1 MPLARHTSVPS
12 LARKVA
18 TTTAWVLALAISSH
32 AGQPS
37 APPDCVELVRR
48 AVQNEIKAG
57 EGDFAHFMFH
67 GIKTTPRE
75 STTRIY
81 AETKEAIAG
90 MVVAYNGKPLT
101 PEQREAEQARIE
113 QLANHPDELRKK
125 REQEKQNEE
134 HTMRIMRALPD
145 AFLYEYVGDEQP
157 SPGIGGASDR
167 LVKLRFRPNPTY
179 QPPSRVEEVL
189 TGMQGY
195 VLIDPVHLRIAG
207 IDGTLF
213 KEVGF
218 GWGILGHL
226 NRGGRF
232 IVQQQDVGD
241 NVWEISSMTLNFTGK
256 ILVFKNLTINSKEVF
271 SDFKP
276 IPPNLTFA
284 QGVDLLK
291 KEQSSET
298 ADNCCRPSIAQ
309 EAK

>member
-1 MPLARHTSVPS
+1 
-12 LARKVA
+12 
-18 TTTAWVLALAISSH
+18 
-32 AGQPS
+32 
-37 APPDCVELVRR
+37 
-48 AVQNEIKAG
+48 
-57 EGDFAHFMFH
+57 
-67 GIKTTPRE
+67 
-75 STTRIY
+75 
-81 AETKEAIAG
+81 
-90 MVVAYNGKPLT
+90 
-101 PEQREAEQARIE
+101 
-113 QLANHPDELRKK
+113 
-125 REQEKQNEE
+125 
-134 HTMRIMRALPD
+134 
-145 AFLYEYVGDEQP
+145 
-157 SPGIGGASDR
+157 
-167 LVKLRFRPNPTY
+167 
-179 QPPSRVEEVL
+179 
-189 TGMQGY
+189 MQGY

>member
-1 MPLARHTSVPS
+1 VPVRPRP
-12 LARKVA
+12 A
-18 TTTAWVLALAISSH
+18 
-32 AGQPS
+32 
-37 APPDCVELVRR
+37 VE
-48 AVQNEIKAG
+48 A
-57 EGDFAHFMFH
+57 
-67 GIKTTPRE
+67 
-75 STTRIY
+75 
-81 AETKEAIAG
+81 
-90 MVVAYNGKPLT
+90 VAYFTIAEALT
-101 PEQREAEQARIE
+101 NIAK
-113 QLANHPDELRKK
+113 HS
-125 REQEKQNEE
+125 
-134 HTMRIMRALPD
+134 RASQVRVVVDGGPGPAGTLNIVVSD
-145 AFLYEYVGDEQP
+145 D
-157 SPGIGGASDR
+157 GIGGADAAGAGLSGLAD
-167 LVKLRFRPNPTY
+167 
-179 QPPSRVEEVL
+179 
-189 TGMQGY
+189 
-195 VLIDPVHLRIAG
+195 RIAG